1 MLRRLI
7 ALLVI
12 VALAGGSPALA
23 DFNRSM
29 KWFEGLSDEAK
40 VDIQSNLV
48 LLAHYGAFVDGEFG
62 PSTYRAIVAFQESSG
77 GVATGELTETQLTL
91 LSNASEAVVT
101 SLGIEFVRDPRAGL
115 AIAVPV
121 GILPNRQQTENG
133 SLFLNADGSFT
144 LEVFGVPDGDTTLG
158 GMFAYAN
165 RNDPGRR
172 VTYSVLR
179 EERYVVS
186 GIDDGHYFYE
196 MGFPLV
202 GQTSGFRYRYPGTER
217 YVGGIVSVYSASYVL
232 PLALL
237 DESSPPTVAA
247 QDETTGER
255 FGAFLAPAGIPDVL
269 ILDGDIV
276 ASTPLDL
283 RRALR
288 AQPQVKKLLLNSAG
302 GSVYSGLLVAHDV
315 HDLGLSTEVP
325 DGFGCYSACAY
336 IFFGGTERALE
347 GELGVHQ
354 ISSDVPDLG
363 SAQVAI
369 SDILDA
375 LGEFGVDQQVV
386 SLMLRTSAESM
397 HVFTEDEVAKFR
409 LEVAPQAPTRTKNS
423 AYVVMDSLDTEAGAK
438 AVAGALST
446 RFPDLLGPDD
456 VEVIPTVWS
465 PGVVR
470 YRVAAP
476 RATVSLAH
484 QLCAD
489 IRAAGGACFISEN

>member
-232 PLALL
+232 PLAFG
-237 DESSPPTVAA
+237 TVAGTPWIGLPGNPGASLVTALIIARPALLAA
-247 QDETTGER
+247 QGQRDAAAR
-255 FGAFLAPAGIPDVL
+255 VL
-269 ILDGDIV
+269 PVTADFEW
-276 ASTPLDL
+276 T
-283 RRALR
+283 
-288 AQPQVKKLLLNSAG
+288 
-302 GSVYSGLLVAHDV
+302 
-315 HDLGLSTEVP
+315 
-325 DGFGCYSACAY
+325 
-336 IFFGGTERALE
+336 
-347 GELGVHQ
+347 
-354 ISSDVPDLG
+354 
-363 SAQVAI
+363 
-369 SDILDA
+369 
-375 LGEFGVDQQVV
+375 
-386 SLMLRTSAESM
+386 RTSVRTRYLQA
-397 HVFTEDEVAKFR
+397 R
-409 LEVAPQAPTRTKNS
+409 LEVAEGRLAATLHREQSS
-423 AYVVMDSLDTEAGAK
+423 AMLANCCWADGMV
-438 AVAGALST
+438 
-446 RFPDLLGPDD
+446 
-456 VEVIPTVWS
+456 VIPADQTIS
-465 PGVVR
+465 RG
-470 YRVAAP
+470 
-476 RATVSLAH
+476 ATVE
-484 QLCAD
+484 
-489 IRAAGGACFISEN
+489 FIPYQAV